1 MLDSNIGQSKS
12 FSWRSAFLGA
22 SVGIAG
28 PAYFGTLFS
37 NVTLW
42 IMTRRGYSIQDA
54 YAYIGQYSLS
64 FPLVVNLVADVCF
77 ALLCGY
83 VSVAYGRGKAFS
95 QGIAAGFLTVTFPI
109 IMFLSPGSS
118 EVPLIFKAASLGA
131 PVLGSIVGAYLYVR
145 KT

>member
-1 MLDSNIGQSKS
+1 MLDSSNGQSNS

-22 SVGIAG
+22 AVGIAG

-42 IMTRRGYSIQDA
+42 IMIRQGYSMQEA

-64 FPLVVNLVADVCF
+64 FPLVANLVADVCF
-77 ALLCGY
+77 AMVCGL
-83 VSVAYGRGKAFS
+83 VSVAYGRGTALS
-95 QGIAAGFLTVTFPI
+95 QGLVAGLLAVTFPI
-109 IMFLSPGSS
+109 IMFLSPGSTG
-118 EVPLIFKAASLGA
+118 VPLLFKAVALGV
-131 PVLGSIVGAYLYVR
+131 PVLGSIVGAYIYVR